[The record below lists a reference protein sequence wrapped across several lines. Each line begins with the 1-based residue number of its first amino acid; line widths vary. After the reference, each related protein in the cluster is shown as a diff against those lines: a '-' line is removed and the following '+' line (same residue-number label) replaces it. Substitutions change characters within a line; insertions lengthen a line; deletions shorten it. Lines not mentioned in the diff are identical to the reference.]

1 MMVSA
6 GYNIAGPE
14 VEGTLLRDEAVAE
27 CGVVGQPDAE
37 RGNIVVAYVVLKPGF
52 VGDAAMVK
60 ALQEYVKAAIAPYKY
75 PRSIKF
81 MDSLPRKIGRAS
93 CRESVCPYVSISVV
107 AVSLKRKSTIL

>member
-1 MMVSA
+1 MDDEGYLYYQARNDDMIVSA

-14 VEGTLLRDEAVAE
+14 VEGTLLRHEAVAE

-60 ALQEYVKAAIAPYKY
+60 ALQEYVKAAI
-75 PRSIKF
+75 
-81 MDSLPRKIGRAS
+81 D
-93 CRESVCPYVSISVV
+93 
-107 AVSLKRKSTIL
+107 RKSTRLNSSHSCAPRMPSSA